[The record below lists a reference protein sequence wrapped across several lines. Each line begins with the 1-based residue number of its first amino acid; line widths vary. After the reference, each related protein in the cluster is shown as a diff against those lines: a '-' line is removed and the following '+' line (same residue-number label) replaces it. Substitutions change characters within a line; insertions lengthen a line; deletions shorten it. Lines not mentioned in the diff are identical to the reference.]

1 MLKKLDLDPPMPK
14 SREVLIPK
22 RQWMEPLNPSPR
34 WMALLNRN
42 LDHQMPKRQLTVPQN
57 LNRQWMEP
65 LNQSRDHQIP
75 KMPMFLTKI
84 SGISSN
90 GSLMHRMLNPD
101 LQIPKR
107 QWTEPQNPNRQWM
120 EPLNLNQDRNLVPKM
135 DLMDHLE
142 ANLDPLMNNL
152 AVNQHLKTDHL
163 DPNQDRRMD
172 PLEANLDLTQ
182 WMDLEEMNL
191 LLDKWIS

>member
-1 MLKKLDLDPPMPK
+1 MLKKLDLDPRMPK

-22 RQWMEPLNPSPR
+22 RQSTEPQNLNPRWTVLRNLNRQWMEPLNPSPL

-65 LNQSRDHQIP
+65 LNQSQDHQIP

-90 GSLMHRMLNPD
+90 GSLMHRMLNRD
-101 LQIPKR
+101 LQIPRRQWTERQNPNR
-107 QWTEPQNPNRQWM
+107 QWTEPQNPNRQWT
-120 EPLNLNQDRNLVPKM
+120 EPLNLNR
-135 DLMDHLE
+135 
-142 ANLDPLMNNL
+142 
-152 AVNQHLKTDHL
+152 
-163 DPNQDRRMD
+163 
-172 PLEANLDLTQ
+172 Q
-182 WMDLEEMNL
+182 WMEPQ
-191 LLDKWIS
+191 